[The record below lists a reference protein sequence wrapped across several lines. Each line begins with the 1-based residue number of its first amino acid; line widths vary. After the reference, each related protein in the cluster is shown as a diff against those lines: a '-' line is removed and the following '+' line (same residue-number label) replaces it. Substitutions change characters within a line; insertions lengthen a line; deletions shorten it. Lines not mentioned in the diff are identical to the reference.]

1 MRKIRE
7 QAEFAKK
14 EEDLPQMRLDI
25 LFLSD
30 GRLRSP
36 PSNVGLC

>member
-36 PSNVGLC
+36 PS